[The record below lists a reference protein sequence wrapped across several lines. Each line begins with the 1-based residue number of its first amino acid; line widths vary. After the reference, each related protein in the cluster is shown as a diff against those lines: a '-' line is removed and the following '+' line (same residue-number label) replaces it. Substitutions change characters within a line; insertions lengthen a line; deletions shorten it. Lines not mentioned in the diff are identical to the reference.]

1 MLLAL
6 AVSLI
11 ALPAAASDT
20 PAASK
25 EKAKAS
31 SQVSLRDVAKREAA
45 KTALT
50 PTPAAKSSRRADQ
63 SSSTQSTNFFKTR
76 PGAIALAVMAAGTG
90 YAIYSASHD
99 RVSSPAKQ

>member
-11 ALPAAASDT
+11 ALPAAANDT

-50 PTPAAKSSRRADQ
+50 STPAARSSRRADQ
-63 SSSTQSTNFFKTR
+63 GSSTQGTSFFKTR
-76 PGAIALAVMAAGTG
+76 PGAIALVVMALGGG

-99 RVSSPAKQ
+99 KINSPAKQ

>member
-11 ALPAAASDT
+11 ALPAAANDT

-25 EKAKAS
+25 EKPKVS

-50 PTPAAKSSRRADQ
+50 STPATRSSRRADQ
-63 SSSTQSTNFFKTR
+63 SSGTQSTNFLKTR
-76 PGAIALAVMAAGTG
+76 QGAFALAVMALGGG

-99 RVSSPAKQ
+99 KISSPAKQ

>member
-11 ALPAAASDT
+11 ALPAAANDT
-20 PAASK
+20 PAPSK
-25 EKAKAS
+25 EKPKAS

-50 PTPAAKSSRRADQ
+50 TTPAAKSSRRADQ
-63 SSSTQSTNFFKTR
+63 SSGTQSTSFFKTR

>member
-6 AVSLI
+6 AVSLT
-11 ALPAAASDT
+11 ALPAAANDT

-25 EKAKAS
+25 AKPKAS
-31 SQVSLRDVAKREAA
+31 SQVSLRDAAKQEAA
-45 KTALT
+45 KIALRS
-50 PTPAAKSSRRADQ
+50 TPAASTSRRADQ
-63 SSSTQSTNFFKTR
+63 NTSTHSTNFFKTTQ
-76 PGAIALAVMAAGTG
+76 GAIALAVMAIGGG